1 MRRPVSKCP
10 APLFPATPLPPSAT
24 VSGRTIGEKTVQ
36 VKVGIVRG
44 GAVGLAAGTALV
56 AAVLSGCA
64 ESSGTD
70 DKGQSGSSAKAE
82 VTAGT
87 AASGGTIGAAGSACE
102 LPVSFDIAKHWK
114 AKGIDAE
121 AEMSKASKGS
131 GGGLPGGLADA
142 FLRQG
147 PVTTACEIDAKP
159 AGNIGFLRLWTGRPG
174 DTDARTVLREFVAA
188 EDNVSEEKYHSFKTA
203 TGVTGVEVE
212 YLYTSKLLEET
223 KKETALAVGTPDGP
237 VVLHLGGMDTDE
249 HEEMRPAYELAKR
262 TLRVR

>member
-1 MRRPVSKCP
+1 M
-10 APLFPATPLPPSAT
+10 
-24 VSGRTIGEKTVQ
+24 
-36 VKVGIVRG
+36 
-44 GAVGLAAGTALV
+44 GTTLL

-64 ESSGTD
+64 GSSGTD
-70 DKGQSGSSAKAE
+70 AGHRTAASAEAA
-82 VTAGT
+82 TTGGAAGT

-102 LPVSFDIAKHWK
+102 LPVSFDVAKDWK
-114 AKGIDAE
+114 ARGIDAE

-131 GGGLPGGLADA
+131 GGGLPDDLADA

-147 PVTTACEIDAKP
+147 PVTAACEIDAKP
-159 AGNIGFLRLWTGRPG
+159 AGSIGFLRVWTGKPG
-174 DTDARTVLREFVAA
+174 DTDARTALREFVAA
-188 EDNVSEEKYHSFKTA
+188 EDNVGEERYHSFTTA
-203 TGVTGVEVE
+203 SGVAGVEVE

-262 TLRVR
+262 TLRVH